1 MDASSQKMVA
11 STAQV
16 VAGIESQA
24 VAETDASTTETT
36 QPQSPEGEVESP
48 EGVDTVAGWFE
59 HLGMRPLQK
68 WFPQMPAQT
77 VAADVPIA
85 EPPESA
91 QVLEVV
97 AETIVE
103 GGSEHCGKTG
113 DGSGSGAADATSG
126 GLPESPEVLE
136 EVAEKRSPTVAEIAN
151 SQSMTKTKKK
161 DKRFLGKTEETTS
174 SRPSTNAS

>member
-1 MDASSQKMVA
+1 
-11 STAQV
+11 
-16 VAGIESQA
+16 
-24 VAETDASTTETT
+24 
-36 QPQSPEGEVESP
+36 
-48 EGVDTVAGWFE
+48 
-59 HLGMRPLQK
+59 
-68 WFPQMPAQT
+68 MPAQT

-136 EVAEKRSPTVAEIAN
+136 EVAEKRSPAVAEIAN
-151 SQSMTKTKKK
+151 SQSMTKTTKKK
-161 DKRFLGKTEETTS
+161 QTVPWEERRDELVEAEYERNLVNGVRCFSVAREKAERSVDCVKQPTQNGRRRKFGENAKMNAASLSWTNENGM
-174 SRPSTNAS
+174 RTNAALTKSRE